1 MSHFLRES
9 LFFWLLAAAV
19 NLSENSWLFIG
30 GRLDGKRVVGS
41 GLCAAGMGDDAH
53 LCHGCWDFLRSF
65 ASLNFCL
72 KLCILGLESHYWG
85 DCCVWVGPCPRPG
98 RILIPRWSAM

>member
-41 GLCAAGMGDDAH
+41 GLCAAGTGDDAH
-53 LCHGCWDFLRSF
+53 LCHGCWDFLCSL
-65 ASLNFCL
+65 ASLNFCP
-72 KLCILGLESHYWG
+72 KLCILGLELG
-85 DCCVWVGPCPRPG
+85 F
-98 RILIPRWSAM
+98 ILVTGVTAACGLAPALVLGAS